1 MIPSTYIRM
10 QWFVDYFVPSNITQ
24 SVLDVGS
31 QDLNGSF
38 RDIFSHSRFQYVGA
52 DVERGPNVDIILDR
66 PYSWTKIQDD
76 SYDIVIS
83 GSVLEHV
90 EFPWRTFS
98 EMTRVLKPGGLLCIV
113 VPNGFR
119 EHRYPVD
126 CWRFFTDG
134 VIALARWTNLEILHA
149 HTNAGPTANDLDWF
163 SFWGRAAE
171 TMLVAR
177 KPYSGPPQHVNFSRY
192 RISVPDQST
201 YLRGFVLYDS
211 LSIGIKLRLFFIT
224 LAGIVIRTFS
234 SIRKIY

>member
-1 MIPSTYIRM
+1 M

-52 DVERGPNVDIILDR
+52 DVESGPNVDIILDR

-134 VIALARWTNLEILHA
+134 VIALARWTHLEVLHA
-149 HTNAGPTANDLDWF
+149 HTNAGPTANDIDWF

-177 KPYSGPPQHVNFSRY
+177 KPYSGAPQYVNFPHY
-192 RISVPDQST
+192 QISVPDQST

-211 LSIGIKLRLFFIT
+211 LSIRIKLRLFFIT

>member
-1 MIPSTYIRM
+1 MK
-10 QWFVDYFVPSNITQ
+10 WFIDHFVPSNITQ

-38 RDIFSHSRFQYVGA
+38 RGIFSHSRFQYTGA
-52 DVERGPNVDIILDR
+52 DIDLGPNVDIVLDY
-66 PYSWTKIQDD
+66 PYSWEKIQQD
-76 SYDIVIS
+76 SFDIVIS
-83 GSVLEHV
+83 GNVLEHV

-98 EMTRVLKPGGLLCIV
+98 EMTRVLKPGGLLCII

-149 HTNAGPTANDLDWF
+149 HTNAGPNANDLDWF

-192 RISVPDQST
+192 KILVPDHSK
-201 YLRGFVLYDS
+201 YLGSFISYDR
-211 LSIGIKLRLFFIT
+211 LSIRSKFRLFLI
-224 LAGIVIRTFS
+224 TFS
-234 SIRKIY
+234 GIISHLIFSSPRIA

>member
-1 MIPSTYIRM
+1 M
-10 QWFVDYFVPSNITQ
+10 QWFVNYFVPNNIIQ

-31 QDLNGSF
+31 RDVNGSF
-38 RDIFSHSRFQYVGA
+38 RSIFSHSRFQYTGA
-52 DVERGPNVDIILDR
+52 DVEFGPNVDIVLDY
-66 PYSWTKIQDD
+66 PYSWDQIQPD
-76 SYDIVIS
+76 SFDIVIS
-83 GSVLEHV
+83 GAVLEHV

-98 EMTRVLKPGGLLCIV
+98 EMTRVLKPGGLLCII

-192 RISVPDQST
+192 KISVPDHSE
-201 YLRGFVLYDS
+201 YLGGFVSYDAML
-211 LSIGIKLRLFFIT
+211 LSKKIRLFIIT
-224 LAGIVIRTFS
+224 ATGIISRFLYS
-234 SIRKIY
+234 CKSKD